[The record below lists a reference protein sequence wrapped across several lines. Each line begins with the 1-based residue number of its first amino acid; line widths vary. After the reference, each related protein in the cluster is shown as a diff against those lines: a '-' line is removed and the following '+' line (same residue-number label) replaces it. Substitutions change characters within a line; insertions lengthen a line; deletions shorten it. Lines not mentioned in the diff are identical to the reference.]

1 MIIEDYAPKGHSPLK
16 GEASED
22 IYEGKFVHI
31 VGPGDEY
38 LCFSPRGL
46 AKYHANIAQGFSRRR
61 EHLSFIMHPSGE
73 DGRFATAGWTVQGGG
88 RFRFKRAER
97 VLELWGSSKAYGDFD
112 GPELQE
118 KIKTVPGWE
127 DLEIRIGEPV

>member
-1 MIIEDYAPKGHSPLK
+1 MIIEDYAPIGHRPLE
-16 GEASED
+16 GEPSED

-31 VGPGDEY
+31 VGPSDEF
-38 LCFSPRGL
+38 LCFSPRGM

-88 RFRFKRAER
+88 RFRLNRAER

-112 GPELQE
+112 GPDLQE
-118 KIKTVPGWE
+118 KIKTVPGWKE
-127 DLEIRIGEPV
+127 FEIRVGEPA